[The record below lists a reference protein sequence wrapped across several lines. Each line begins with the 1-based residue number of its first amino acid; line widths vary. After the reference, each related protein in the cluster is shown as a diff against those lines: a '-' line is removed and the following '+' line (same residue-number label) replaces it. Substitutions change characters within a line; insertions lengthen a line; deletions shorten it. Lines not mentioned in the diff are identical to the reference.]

1 MALSK
6 PKFQPGVNKEGTEY
20 TADGGWFDSDKIRF
34 RSGRPEKIGG
44 WIKYV
49 SQSFLGTCRSIFDWS
64 TNTFTQYLSFGTNL
78 KFYVN
83 EGNSY
88 YDITPIRKT
97 TNPMSNDP
105 FTSGA
110 AGSFT
115 ITVTDTAHGAVVD
128 DFVTFSGATGFD
140 GIPAGDLNKE
150 HQITEII
157 NANSYRIVVATACTA
172 GAVSGGGAS
181 VVAQYQ
187 INVGLDVY
195 VPSTGWG
202 VGPWSSGGW
211 GSSTAI
217 TASSQLRLW
226 SQENYGND
234 LIFNV
239 RGGGIYYWDESA
251 GTSTR
256 GITLSAVS
264 GASDA
269 PVLAMRIMVSENTGQ
284 VIAFGVNPIGSSS
297 IDPLLVRWSESD
309 SPVDW
314 TPTSTND
321 AGGTLLSSGSFIVS
335 VQKTKQEILIFT
347 DASIYSMRYVGS
359 PFVYSFS
366 LVSDNYSS
374 ISPGATIEGNGLVY
388 FMDNGG
394 FYVYNGAVQ
403 TLPCTVLDYVFSDIN
418 LEQSY
423 KIFAASNSEFSEI
436 IWFYPSSS
444 STEIDRYVSYNYKEN
459 LWAIGTMER
468 TAWLDSSIKDYPIG
482 AGKVNGSGYLYQH
495 EIGYDAD
502 GSAMTAYIESGSL
515 ELDPGQK
522 FMFMS
527 RIIPDFK
534 FKGTTSSNMISLIVK
549 GKDYPLQSLAVKST
563 STVGSS
569 TDQVFVRNRM
579 RQTAIRVE
587 STGLGYGWRL
597 GDLRFDLRSDGQR

>member
-1 MALSK
+1 MALTK
-6 PKFQPGVNKEGTEY
+6 PKFQPGVDKEGTEY

-34 RSGRPEKIGG
+34 RQGRPEKIGG
-44 WIKYV
+44 WVKYA
-49 SQSFLGTCRSIFDWS
+49 SQAFLGTCRSLFDWS
-64 TNTFTQYLSFGTNL
+64 TNAFTQYLGIGTNL

-83 EGNSY
+83 EGSNY

-97 TNPMSNDP
+97 VNPMANNP
-105 FTSGA
+105 FTTGT
-110 AGSFT
+110 AGST
-115 ITVTDTAHGAVVD
+115 LVTVTDIGHGALVN
-128 DFVTFSGATGFD
+128 DFVTFSSAIGFD

-150 HQITEII
+150 HQIVDVLDADTYTITV
-157 NANSYRIVVATACTA
+157 STPCTA
-172 GAVSGGGAS
+172 GAVSGGGSS
-181 VVAQYQ
+181 VVAVYQ

-195 VPSTGWG
+195 VSSTGWS

-226 SQENYGND
+226 TQENYGND

-239 RGGGIYYWDESA
+239 RGGGIYYWDESL
-251 GTSTR
+251 GTGTR
-256 GITLSAVS
+256 GVTLSSVS

-269 PVLAMRIMVSENTGQ
+269 PVNAIQIMVSENTGQ
-284 VIAFGVNPIGSSS
+284 VLAFGVNPIGSTG
-297 IDPLLVRWSESD
+297 IDPLLIRWSRTD

-321 AGGTLLSSGSFIVS
+321 AGGTLLSSGSFIVATI
-335 VQKTKQEILIFT
+335 KTKQEILVFT

-366 LVSDNYSS
+366 LVSDNYSA
-374 ISPGATIEGNGLVY
+374 ISPGAAIEGNGFVY

-394 FYVYNGAVQ
+394 FYAYNGAVQ
-403 TLPCTVLDYVFSDIN
+403 TLPCSVLDYVFSDIN
-418 LEQSY
+418 LGQAY
-423 KIFAASNSEFSEI
+423 KIFAASNNEFSEI
-436 IWFYPSSS
+436 LWFYPSANSM
-444 STEIDRYVSYNYKEN
+444 EIDRYVSYNYKEN
-459 LWAIGTMER
+459 LWAVGTLER

-482 AGKVNGSGYLYQH
+482 AGKVNGTGYLYQH

-502 GSAMTAYIESGSL
+502 GLPMTAYIESGSL

-563 STVGSS
+563 SAVGSS

-579 RQTAIRVE
+579 RQAAIRVE
-587 STGLGYGWRL
+587 SNGLGYGWRL
-597 GDLRFDLRSDGQR
+597 GDLRFDLRTDGQR